1 METFRETL
9 SKHIRANR
17 EKISDSS
24 IKTYSSMLSSINK
37 KLDGEKD
44 LEFFSKEKDKII
56 NYIKENI
63 TSFQTQ
69 KTLLSALYIL
79 TDLKDYKDL
88 MLEICKQVNESY
100 KEQKL
105 NNKQKEHR
113 ITFEAVKD
121 KVNSL
126 LSMLKTNPTINMYEQ
141 FLIAAFSSGVYSPP
155 RRSEFASVKIK
166 NFDKQKDN
174 YLEKNKIVF
183 NSYKTAKKYGSQ
195 IYEVPSP
202 LIPIVKKYLKLNKTD
217 YLFPKRNSDAC
228 MTNVDYNRMLQ
239 KIFGK
244 TISVD
249 NLRSIYL
256 SEKYKNIPSLVDME
270 KTAEA
275 MGHQVVT
282 ALENYVKKE

>member
-1 METFRETL
+1 MESFRQNISDKL
-9 SKHIRANR
+9 RANR

-24 IKTYSSMLSSINK
+24 IKTYSSMLCSINK
-37 KLDGEKD
+37 KLQGEKE
-44 LEFFSKEKDKII
+44 LEFFSKEKERII
-56 NYIKENI
+56 QYIKDSI

-79 TDLKDYKDL
+79 TDLKEYKDF
-88 MLEICKQVNESY
+88 MLEICKKVNDTY
-100 KEQKL
+100 KEQKM
-105 NNKQKEHR
+105 NDKQKEHR
-113 ITFEAVKD
+113 ISFETVKD

-126 LSMLKTNPTINMYEQ
+126 LSMLKTNPSLNSYEL
-141 FLIAAFSSGVYSPP
+141 FLIAAFSSGVYAPP
-155 RRSEFASVKIK
+155 RRSEFAFVKIK

-174 YLEKNKIVF
+174 SLEKNKIVF

-195 IYEVPSP
+195 IYDLPSP

-228 MTNVDYNRMLQ
+228 MTNVDYNRTLQ

-275 MGHQVVT
+275 MGHQMVT